1 LQKFNSILK
10 YLNQQQGNNV
20 SLNKRP
26 AWVRWLQ
33 IGLGAIIIILS
44 ILTLASPAA
53 AFVSV
58 VWLLAIIL
66 FFVGI
71 ERVIVGIFL
80 PGRSRWS
87 SIGLGILILILAGI
101 ALSYPTEA
109 AVLIL
114 IFVAIALLIIGAS
127 RIIEGL
133 SRRHR
138 GVSRGFHVGVGA
150 LAVGI
155 GIAIL
160 VVPSFG
166 AALAGVIIAIGL
178 LIIGI
183 QMVITGIR
191 SHKVLT

>member
-1 LQKFNSILK
+1 MYIE
-10 YLNQQQGNNV
+10 
-20 SLNKRP
+20 KRP
-26 AWVRWLQ
+26 PWVRALQ
-33 IGLGAIIIILS
+33 IGLGAIIIVLS
-44 ILTLASPAA
+44 ILALVTPAA
-53 AFVSV
+53 AFVSI

-87 SIGLGILILILAGI
+87 SIGLGVLILILAGI
-101 ALSYPTEA
+101 AISYPTEA
-109 AVLIL
+109 ATLIL
-114 IFVAIALLIIGAS
+114 IFIAIALLIIGAT
-127 RIIEGL
+127 RIIEGM

-138 GVSRGFHVGVGA
+138 GFSRGFHVGVGI
-150 LAVGI
+150 LAIGI

-160 VVPSFG
+160 VLPSFG

-191 SHKVLT
+191 LHKQPT

>member
-1 LQKFNSILK
+1 L
-10 YLNQQQGNNV
+10 Y
-20 SLNKRP
+20 LNKRP
-26 AWVRWLQ
+26 TWVRALQ

-44 ILTLASPAA
+44 ILALVSPAV

-71 ERVIVGIFL
+71 ERVIVGIFF
-80 PGRSRWS
+80 PGKSRWS

-101 ALSYPTEA
+101 AISFPTEA
-109 AVLIL
+109 ALIII
-114 IFVAIALLIIGAS
+114 IFIGIALLIIGAS
-127 RIIEGL
+127 RIIEGM

-138 GVSRGFHVGVGA
+138 GFSRGFLVGVGI
-150 LAVGI
+150 LAVAI

-160 VVPSFG
+160 VLPSFG
-166 AALAGVIIAIGL
+166 AALAGFIIAIGL

-191 SHKVLT
+191 SPKVPT